1 MLSWPEM
8 AYDDERALSMEK
20 TVCYPGPTWRT
31 PAQPHDAG
39 WSAEQLQQAERYA
52 HSIDSVAVMV
62 ISRGAVIAAWGETA
76 RPFNVRSIRK
86 SMLSALYGIH
96 MDAGHIRLSQTLDE
110 LGIDDQDP
118 TLMANEKR
126 ATVAD
131 LLTSRSGVYHPS
143 NCQSQAERDRLPPR
157 GSHAPGTFWHYNNWD
172 FNALDTI
179 FEQCAHARIFD
190 EFEQR
195 IAQPLQ
201 MEDFDARLGLI
212 SGAPHSIHPAHQ
224 FRISARDLARFGV
237 LYLNHGRW
245 GTRQIVPQQWVTDS
259 TRARARTPDGA
270 GYGYMWWVAVEGDSP
285 LSPQVTLPD
294 GAFAALGVGGQL
306 LLVIPS
312 RDMVV
317 AHLTN
322 PDEPGYRPVSPHPDQ
337 IAQLLNL
344 ILAAQGTM

>member
-1 MLSWPEM
+1 M

-20 TVCYPGPTWRT
+20 TVYYPGPTWRT
-31 PAQPHDAG
+31 QTHPHDAG

-52 HSIDSVAVMV
+52 HSIGSVAVMV

-76 RPFNVRSIRK
+76 HPFNVRSIRK

-190 EFEQR
+190 EFERR

-312 RDMVV
+312 RDVVV

-322 PDEPGYRPVSPHPDQ
+322 PDEPGYRAVSPHPDQ

-344 ILAAQGTM
+344 ILAAQGTI